1 MNNSNIT
8 INYQIGVPEG
18 TGVDTSDAIKKLNTE
33 IMAGKGPDI
42 LLLDNLPVDSY
53 IENEVLADIKDIVT
67 TDKNIFH
74 GLIEAYKKRW

>member
-33 IMAGKGPDI
+33 TKLQDQIGQ
-42 LLLDNLPVDSY
+42 N
-53 IENEVLADIKDIVT
+53 
-67 TDKNIFH
+67 
-74 GLIEAYKKRW
+74 